1 APRTGPTRHDLARGC
16 RVQVHSRRIAARTS
30 GSAPAGAERP
40 FVRRP
45 PRESRSVPAVGER
58 QRAVRGAS
66 ASTRGRAFSGLAL
79 VFALSFVNLV
89 GILVTATALGGIAP
103 WTRWQ
108 FIGMFGVVELA

>member
-1 APRTGPTRHDLARGC
+1 M
-16 RVQVHSRRIAARTS
+16 
-30 GSAPAGAERP
+30 
-40 FVRRP
+40 
-45 PRESRSVPAVGER
+45 PAVGEG
-58 QRAVRGAS
+58 QRAAPGAS

-108 FIGMFGVVELA
+108 FSSVRPVDFR